1 METYAK
7 IEKCQKQIQGIA
19 TYETY
24 IHSLSSKTHT
34 HTHKNII
41 LPSHITEIANNKV
54 CCITHTHTH
63 MHKRTR
69 KPQSMPLYL
78 LFNRKT

>member
-7 IEKCQKQIQGIA
+7 IEKCQKQIQGIV

-34 HTHKNII
+34 HTNII

-54 CCITHTHTH
+54 YCTKHTHT
-63 MHKRTR
+63 
-69 KPQSMPLYL
+69 QISFYPL
-78 LFNRKT
+78 T